1 MQFCGKSEEVSI
13 SDIIYIIYIHNVLY
27 HTLYFLIFLLKERQ
41 ALMMTC
47 PICKSVMM
55 PSSMEMHE
63 RYHRQLEQNKDEE
76 TSVILIER
84 TKRKAA
90 EK

>member
-1 MQFCGKSEEVSI
+1 MYF
-13 SDIIYIIYIHNVLY
+13 IILYI
-27 HTLYFLIFLLKERQ
+27 FIFLLQEKQ

-63 RYHRQLEQNKDEE
+63 RYSHKKLEQNKDKE
-76 TSVILIER
+76 TSIVQR